1 MLKINKYKTEIHY
14 LHKYSNPC
22 AFEFQIKTDNKL
34 FTNDM
39 EVPLVWP

>member
-22 AFEFQIKTDNKL
+22 AFEVQFQADDK
-34 FTNDM
+34 
-39 EVPLVWP
+39 V